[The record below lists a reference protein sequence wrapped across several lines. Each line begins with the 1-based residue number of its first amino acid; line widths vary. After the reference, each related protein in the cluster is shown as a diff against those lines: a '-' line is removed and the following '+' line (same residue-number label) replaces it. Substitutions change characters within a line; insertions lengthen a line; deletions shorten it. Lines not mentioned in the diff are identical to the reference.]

1 MISKGFFIRKVFIQ
15 SAPPPPRLKRLFAVF
30 GFSAEG
36 AFSFLTTGQKKFSFP
51 NRSKGQKSWSGL
63 LIIVFCLNPSFIRV
77 GKKPGDPLLWAGFFQ
92 TKPA

>member
-36 AFSFLTTGQKKFSFP
+36 AFSFLTTGQKKILISKQVEGSEKLVRSFNYCILP
-51 NRSKGQKSWSGL
+51 Q
-63 LIIVFCLNPSFIRV
+63 
-77 GKKPGDPLLWAGFFQ
+77 PLLYQGWQ
-92 TKPA
+92 KTR